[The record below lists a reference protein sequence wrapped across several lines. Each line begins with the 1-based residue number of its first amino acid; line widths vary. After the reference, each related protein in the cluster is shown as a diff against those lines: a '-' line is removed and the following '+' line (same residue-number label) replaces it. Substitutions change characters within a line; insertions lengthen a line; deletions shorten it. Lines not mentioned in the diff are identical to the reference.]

1 MSDNGANPKVL
12 YPHLSND
19 IVQMRSEWKQPK
31 VNFGGDY
38 GGMPLSSVFKG
49 TGISS
54 HRKKIYRTK

>member
-19 IVQMRSEWKQPK
+19 IVQMRSDWKQPK
-31 VNFGGDY
+31 VDFGCNHTR
-38 GGMPLSSVFKG
+38 MPLSSVFKG